1 MARKTPQDSQKHLP
15 PVKASQRGKKPS
27 GKPTRANGK
36 TMVPLKKQVSK
47 PKSRL
52 NGCLVKLG
60 AIAIIFASGG
70 LVVGGAWLAIRL
82 MIDPNTVLWLNQF
95 LPAWTRIPVA
105 ASSSPQT
112 LAAIQDK
119 IRQSGLIAG
128 EPQSLNSELLLPIL
142 ASKAD
147 CQTDCQQI
155 VELRVYQPIGPS
167 GNDTYYQLVAELP
180 IVGPEEYFVLSTPVS
195 AKADNAGVSR
205 SLALTKLT
213 RFDSKAPGQ
222 GFWFNLSG
230 HQSSGDTPMTY
241 GQIIHYNPDQMHLSI
256 MLQWTSPNESQPYW
270 QEITGGSSAE
280 LIVDRMVGLEP
291 QFKVYQIKPRKFVPD
306 PIFLEEI
313 SLAQPALDTPAYRN
327 AMILARHGLWS
338 PAQQWLKSQKSKK
351 WSTTA
356 QAQLDF
362 VQLHAQVTDAQSKQA
377 WATPSQQIL
386 ANLIDGRWADA
397 LLVFQ
402 SSAPGSS
409 VQEIATFL
417 KNDSGDLWER
427 VEASLKV
434 NPNDENVKAWGALI
448 LAAQQNRAKAIAWL
462 RQITFS
468 NTFVSTA
475 ETFTI
480 NSQFY
485 ELLDHLEGTFTT
497 ASGGDSSQIV
507 GTAQVIQKVNETDW
521 RPPENKNT
529 GLAIRNISSQSPT
542 LQLEPQQVWYQV
554 QVAAFNDGQRWKQ
567 PPFSDLPV
575 PTVAYG
581 SQLWNYLGL
590 GANSRI
596 QITAWTV
603 EGTQESTIATIKAAV
618 YRDGS
623 LQLLASGE
631 PLLSTTQGTANKT
644 RLLAHTESSLRWLEP
659 VSLSFWDLN
668 QLQPQWVSTILP
680 VLWRELLKSGQLKSG
695 EFPSLTA
702 MLSEIGHWSVRPID
716 LTGNKQPEAVLTL
729 YEDLSGASQK
739 PDVTRPINDN
749 QLYKPRTLIF
759 SDTGSLIYS
768 EFSKDA
774 QTSLTALADLGDGGS
789 AALILNGS
797 NAYNLKR
804 WSVER
809 QRFE

>member
-1 MARKTPQDSQKHLP
+1 MARKTPHDSHKHLP
-15 PVKASQRGKKPS
+15 PVKASQRGKQPS
-27 GKPTRANGK
+27 GKPIRANSK
-36 TMVPLKKQVSK
+36 TGVPLKKQLSE
-47 PKSRL
+47 PRSPL
-52 NGCLVKLG
+52 NGCLVALG

-70 LVVGGAWLAIRL
+70 LVVGGTWLAIRL

-105 ASSSPQT
+105 ASSAPQT

-128 EPQSLNSELLLPIL
+128 EPQALNSELLLPIL
-142 ASKAD
+142 ALKAD
-147 CQTDCQQI
+147 CQTDCEQI
-155 VELRVYQPIGPS
+155 VELRVYQPTGPS
-167 GNDTYYQLVAELP
+167 GNETYYQLVTELP

-195 AKADNAGVSR
+195 ARADDAGVSR
-205 SLALTKLT
+205 SLPLTKLT
-213 RFDSKAPGQ
+213 RFDSKAPGK
-222 GFWFNLSG
+222 GFCFNLSG
-230 HQSSGDTPMTY
+230 HQSTGDTPMTY

-280 LIVDRMVGLEP
+280 LVVDRMVGLEP
-291 QFKVYQIKPRKFVPD
+291 QFKVYQVKPRKFVPN
-306 PIFLEEI
+306 PIYLEEI
-313 SLAQPALDTPAYRN
+313 SLAQPALYTPAYRN
-327 AMILARHGLWS
+327 GMTLARHGLWS

-362 VQLHAQVTDAQSKQA
+362 VQLHAQVTEAQSKQP

-386 ANLIDGRWADA
+386 AKLIDGRWADA

-402 SSAPGSS
+402 GAAPGSP

-417 KNDSGDLWER
+417 KNDPGDLWER
-427 VEASLKV
+427 VEAALKV

-448 LAAQQNRAKAIAWL
+448 LTAQQNRAKAIAWL
-462 RQITFS
+462 RQMTFS

-475 ETFTI
+475 ETFTL
-480 NSQFY
+480 NYQFY
-485 ELLDHLEGTFTT
+485 ELLDHLEGTFTN
-497 ASGGDSSQIV
+497 ASGGDSSKIV
-507 GTAQVIQKVNETDW
+507 GTARLVQKPNSTDW
-521 RPPENKNT
+521 LPPANKNT
-529 GLAIRNISSQSPT
+529 GLAIKNVSSQSST

-554 QVAAFNDGQRWKQ
+554 QVGAFNDGQRWKQ
-567 PPFSDLPV
+567 SPFSDLPL
-575 PTVAYG
+575 PTIAYG
-581 SQLWNYLGL
+581 SQLWHYLGL

-596 QITAWTV
+596 QITGWTAQ
-603 EGTQESTIATIKAAV
+603 GTQESTIATVKAAV
-618 YRDGS
+618 YRGGT
-623 LQLLASGE
+623 LQLLAAGE
-631 PLLSTTQGTANKT
+631 PLVSATQGTANKT
-644 RLLAHTESSLRWLEP
+644 KLLAYTESSLRWLEP
-659 VSLSFWDLN
+659 VSISLWDLN

-695 EFPSLTA
+695 AFPSLTA

-716 LTGNKQPEAVLTL
+716 LTGNNQPEAVLTL
-729 YEDLSGASQK
+729 YEDRSGASQK
-739 PDVTRPINDN
+739 LDVTRPINND
-749 QLYKPRTLIF
+749 QLYKPHTLIF
-759 SDTGSLIYS
+759 SDAGTLLYN

-774 QTSLTALADLGDGGS
+774 QSSLTAIADLGDGGS

-804 WSVER
+804 WSVQR
-809 QRFE
+809 NRFE